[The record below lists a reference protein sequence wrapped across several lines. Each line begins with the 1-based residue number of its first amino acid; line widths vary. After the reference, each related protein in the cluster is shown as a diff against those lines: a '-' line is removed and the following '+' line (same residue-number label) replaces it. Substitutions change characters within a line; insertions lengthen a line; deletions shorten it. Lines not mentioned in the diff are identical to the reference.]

1 MPPID
6 TTLREYPNI
15 TQGTDEWRDLRAGI
29 VTASTVGQL
38 ITPSTLKVASNETSR
53 GLTLTLA
60 AERITGRAE
69 ETPMTSDM
77 WRGVENEP
85 RARDKYAETVAPVR
99 ELGFMTRDNPFDGW
113 ALGYSPDGL
122 VGDDGLI
129 EIKSPRP
136 KGHLRTILS
145 DRVPSMYM
153 AQLQAGLFVSGRQ
166 WIDYI
171 SYSGGMPMYVKRVEP
186 DEEWFTA
193 IKAAVVAFEKDVADM
208 VMAYTEAAR
217 TLPATEYIEPFQE
230 ARV

>member
-1 MPPID
+1 MPGID
-6 TTLREYPNI
+6 TTLREYPSI
-15 TQGTDEWRDLRAGI
+15 EQGSDEWRDLRAGI

-60 AERITGRAE
+60 AERITGRVE
-69 ETPMTSDM
+69 DTPMTSDM

-85 RARDKYAETVAPVR
+85 RARDKYTETSPSPVR
-99 ELGFMTRDNPFDGW
+99 ELGFMTRIGEGW

-122 VGDDGLI
+122 VGNDGLI

-136 KGHLRTILS
+136 KGHLRTILTNQ
-145 DRVPSMYM
+145 VPSMYM
-153 AQLQAGLFVSGRQ
+153 AQLQAGLFVSGRA

-186 DEEWFTA
+186 DEDWFKA
-193 IKAAVVAFEKDVADM
+193 IKAAVTAFEKDAADM
-208 VMAYTEAAR
+208 VTAYTEASSSM
-217 TLPATEYIEPFQE
+217 PATEYIEAFQE

>member
-1 MPPID
+1 MPAID

-69 ETPMTSDM
+69 DTPMTSDM

-85 RARDKYAETVAPVR
+85 RARDKYAETKAPVR
-99 ELGFMTRDNPFDGW
+99 ELGFMTRW
-113 ALGYSPDGL
+113 ADDWRLGYSPDGL
-122 VGDDGLI
+122 VGDVGLI

-186 DEEWFTA
+186 DEEWFKA

-217 TLPATEYIEPFQE
+217 TLPATEYIESFQE
-230 ARV
+230 VTF

>member
-1 MPPID
+1 MPPLD

-60 AERITGRAE
+60 AERITGRTE
-69 ETPMTSDM
+69 DTPMTSDM

-85 RARDKYAETVAPVR
+85 RARDKYTETVAPVR
-99 ELGFMTRDNPFDGW
+99 ELGFMTRTGEGW

-122 VGDDGLI
+122 VGTDGLI

-136 KGHLRTILS
+136 KGHLRTILTNQ
-145 DRVPSMYM
+145 VPSMYM
-153 AQLQAGLFVSGRQ
+153 AQLQAGLFVSGRD

-186 DEEWFTA
+186 DEDWFKA
-193 IKAAVVAFEKDVADM
+193 IKAAVTAFEKDAADM
-208 VMAYTEAAR
+208 VTAYTEASSSM
-217 TLPATEYIEPFQE
+217 PATEYINLDEMRI
-230 ARV
+230 A